1 MTPLTP
7 SDPPACRKRL
17 RAEFEPLGTF
27 LRSGR
32 TVLLDVAAR
41 RAIHGV
47 RQDELAILGLG

>member
-1 MTPLTP
+1 VTPLTP

-17 RAEFEPLGTF
+17 RAEFELLGTF